1 MNLRDE
7 EILQNYFDRKM
18 TAPEEQNFLIDV
30 AARDDMRLAFRSNLE
45 LLKAVRADKDAASIA
60 LVRSST
66 LASLGLGAGLLPNAL
81 KEQEAAQASVAQ
93 ASIVKTGGL
102 WNLIRRPASMLVM
115 GLLAGSAIT
124 YSLLP
129 ASTPESAQ
137 QLSPPAAQSPATIT
151 ITEPSKDIPN
161 PAQHESVKNAEA
173 THSAK
178 PAIAAKATTPK
189 QTITPEEMPLVKK
202 TKSSSIQ
209 VQTTVH
215 PPSENQK

>member
-18 TAPEEQNFLIDV
+18 SAQQEQNFLIDV

-60 LVRSST
+60 VVRSST

-81 KEQEAAQASVAQ
+81 KEQEVAQ
-93 ASIVKTGGL
+93 AAMLKPSGI
-102 WNLIRRPASMLVM
+102 WNVIRRPASMLVM
-115 GLLAGSAIT
+115 GLLAGSAMT

-129 ASTPESAQ
+129 ASTPESPQ
-137 QLSPPAAQSPATIT
+137 RFSPPAAQGPGTII
-151 ITEPSKDIPN
+151 ITEPSKDIPT

-178 PAIAAKATTPK
+178 TALVSKATTSK
-189 QTITPEEMPLVKK
+189 QTLTSEEPTPLVKK
-202 TKSSSIQ
+202 TKPSSIQ

>member
-93 ASIVKTGGL
+93 ASIIKPSGL
-102 WNLIRRPASMLVM
+102 WNLIRRPVSMLVM

-161 PAQHESVKNAEA
+161 PAQHEAVKNAEA

-178 PAIAAKATTPK
+178 TAIVAKATAPK

>member
-81 KEQEAAQASVAQ
+81 KEQEAAQAS
-93 ASIVKTGGL
+93 IVKPSGL

-115 GLLAGSAIT
+115 GLLAGSALT

-129 ASTPESAQ
+129 ASTPESGQ

-161 PAQHESVKNAEA
+161 PAQHESAKNAEA

-178 PAIAAKATTPK
+178 AAIAAKATAPK

>member
-81 KEQEAAQASVAQ
+81 KEQETAQ
-93 ASIVKTGGL
+93 ASIVKPSGL

-115 GLLAGSAIT
+115 GLLAGSALT

-129 ASTPESAQ
+129 ASTPESGQ

-161 PAQHESVKNAEA
+161 PAQHESAKNAEA

-178 PAIAAKATTPK
+178 AAIAAKATAPK

>member
-81 KEQEAAQASVAQ
+81 KEQEAAQAS
-93 ASIVKTGGL
+93 IVKPSGL

-115 GLLAGSAIT
+115 GLLAGSALT

-161 PAQHESVKNAEA
+161 PAQHESAKNAEA

-178 PAIAAKATTPK
+178 AAIAAKATAPK